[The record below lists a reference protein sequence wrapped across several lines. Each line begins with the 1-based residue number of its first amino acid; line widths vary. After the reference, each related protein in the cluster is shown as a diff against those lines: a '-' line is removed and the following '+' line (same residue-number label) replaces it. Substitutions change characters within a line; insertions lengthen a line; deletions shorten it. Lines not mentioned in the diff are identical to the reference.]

1 MRSDFTRALVL
12 VVAAAA
18 VGLVV
23 NRLRPAG
30 VALAAYQPPTQC
42 AAGGEAAAPVVE
54 EVAPGEAAAWCA
66 QPDVVIADAR
76 PAEAFAEGHVAGAVH
91 LPCAANGQAA
101 TEALAHFE
109 RARRIV
115 VYGQSSAEA
124 RPVAESLQR
133 RLPKA
138 KVQVLAG
145 GFAAWAGAG
154 LACASGPC
162 DECKTAPAVSSSKSP
177 APSSSSKSPAVSSSN
192 AAAPSGGK
200 PPAPSSSKAAAPSGG
215 RAP

>member
-1 MRSDFTRALVL
+1 MMRSVVARAVVL

-18 VGLVV
+18 VGLVA
-23 NRLRPAG
+23 NAARPGG

-42 AAGGEAAAPVVE
+42 ASGAEAAAGPAD
-54 EVAPGEAAAWCA
+54 VAPAEAAAWCG

-76 PAEAFAEGHVAGAVH
+76 SAEAYAEGHVAGAVH
-91 LPCAANGQAA
+91 LPCAANGSAA
-101 TEALAHFE
+101 SEALAKFSG
-109 RARRIV
+109 ARRIV

-138 KVQVLAG
+138 HVQVLAG
-145 GFAAWAGAG
+145 GFPAWAGAG

-162 DECKTAPAVSSSKSP
+162 DECKTAPAQSSGKSVAP
-177 APSSSSKSPAVSSSN
+177 AQSTHSDHSDSASP
-192 AAAPSGGK
+192 
-200 PPAPSSSKAAAPSGG
+200 
-215 RAP
+215 R